1 MNTTKLDFQ
10 ATKTARTNATERS
23 PARLN
28 ETVRQE
34 RGRLLRFIEG
44 RLPDPDEAEDVL
56 QDVFMELTEA
66 FGLAKP
72 IEQIGAWLYAV
83 ARNKIS
89 DWYRKRRPNGLI
101 TRSID
106 APTATTNNEDDEAPV
121 LADWLAAADAD
132 SPDGMMFRE
141 TIMDAI
147 AEALDE
153 LPADQREVFVRHEL
167 EGDSFK
173 AMAAEWNVPVNT
185 LLARKRYAV
194 MHLRERLRDLYNELI
209 D

>member
-1 MNTTKLDFQ
+1 MNTDQLDFQ
-10 ATKTARTNATERS
+10 ATETATTNTQ
-23 PARLN
+23 LN
-28 ETVRQE
+28 DTVRQE
-34 RGRLLRFIEG
+34 RGRLLRFISG

-56 QDVFMELTEA
+56 QDVFVELTEA

-72 IEQIGAWLYAV
+72 IEQIAAWLYAV

-106 APTATTNNEDDEAPV
+106 APTTNADDDDEAPV

-132 SPDGMMFRE
+132 SPDGTLFRE

-167 EGDSFK
+167 EGHSFK
-173 AMAAEWNVPVNT
+173 AMAADWNVPVNT

-194 MHLRERLRDLYNELI
+194 LHLRDRLRDLYDELI

>member
-1 MNTTKLDFQ
+1 MNTYQLDFQ
-10 ATKTARTNATERS
+10 AIETALTDT
-23 PARLN
+23 RLSD
-28 ETVRQE
+28 TVRQE

-72 IEQIGAWLYAV
+72 IEQVAAWLYAV

-89 DWYRKRRPNGLI
+89 DWYRKRQPNGLI

-106 APTATTNNEDDEAPV
+106 APTATAVDDDEAPV
-121 LADWLAAADAD
+121 LANWLAAADAD
-132 SPDGMMFRE
+132 LPDEMLFRE
-141 TIMDAI
+141 TIMEAI

-194 MHLRERLRDLYNELI
+194 LHLRDRLQDLYDELI
-209 D
+209 N

>member
-1 MNTTKLDFQ
+1 MNTDQLDFQ
-10 ATKTARTNATERS
+10 ATEVASTN
-23 PARLN
+23 ARLN
-28 ETVRQE
+28 STVRQE

-56 QDVFMELTEA
+56 QDVFVELTEA

-72 IEQIGAWLYAV
+72 IEQVAAWLYAV
-83 ARNKIS
+83 ARNKVS

-106 APTATTNNEDDEAPV
+106 APNTAAYEDDEASV

-132 SPDGMMFRE
+132 SPGETLFRE
-141 TIMDAI
+141 TIMEAI

-173 AMAAEWNVPVNT
+173 SMATEWNVPVNT
-185 LLARKRYAV
+185 LLARKRCA
-194 MHLRERLRDLYNELI
+194 MLHLRERLRDLYDELI

>member
-1 MNTTKLDFQ
+1 MNTDQ
-10 ATKTARTNATERS
+10 ATKAPPTNA
-23 PARLN
+23 ARLN
-28 ETVRQE
+28 NAVRQE
-34 RGRLLRFIEG
+34 SGRLLRFIEG

-106 APTATTNNEDDEAPV
+106 APTTTAEDDEAPV

-132 SPDGMMFRE
+132 SPDGTLFRE
-141 TIMDAI
+141 TIMEAI

-185 LLARKRYAV
+185 LLTRKRYAV
-194 MHLRERLRDLYNELI
+194 LHLRERLRDLYDELI